1 MGPDASIFRA
11 EGGPNVASGFPM
23 RPTQK
28 EPVAAQGELARNA
41 LEHQPSAVL
50 VLSPCW
56 TLKLMNPAAEAL
68 FGVSGDRALGEPL
81 SLLLHHSEPVAG
93 QLRAA
98 AASAEGQS
106 FTLRQHSLRLR
117 DGTLLAVDLTC
128 ACMDGDGDLLIEAQP
143 LDRLQRINQD
153 DRLINIQETT
163 ASLVRG
169 LAHEVK
175 NPLGG
180 IRGAAQL
187 LGQEL
192 ERADL
197 AEYTSVIIRE
207 CDRLTELVD
216 AMLGPSKPLNLSRIN
231 VHRVL
236 EHVARVAMDGLAA
249 AQAQLVRDY
258 DPSLPSI
265 EADEDLLIQA
275 LLNLVNNACIALQG
289 VADAQLRMRTRPLHR
304 FTIHGQLHR
313 LVVCIEVE
321 DNGPGIPEDLLDRMF
336 YPMISGTANGTGLGL
351 AITQTIV
358 RRHQGMIE
366 CASQP
371 GKTAFSIILPLARPG
386 EEGR

>member
-1 MGPDASIFRA
+1 MHALTPA
-11 EGGPNVASGFPM
+11 EPAA
-23 RPTQK
+23 TQ
-28 EPVAAQGELARNA
+28 AELARQA

-50 VLSPCW
+50 VLSPRW

-117 DGTLLAVDLTC
+117 DGTVLAVDLTC
-128 ACMDGDGDLLIEAQP
+128 APIDGSEDLLLEAQP
-143 LDRLQRINQD
+143 LDRVQRINQD

-187 LGQEL
+187 LAHEL
-192 ERADL
+192 EQPEL

-207 CDRLTELVD
+207 CDRLTQLVD
-216 AMLGPSKPLNLSRIN
+216 SMLGPSKPLNVAAVN
-231 VHRVL
+231 VHRLL
-236 EHVARVAMDGLAA
+236 EHVTRVAMDNLAA
-249 AQAQLVRDY
+249 AQAHLVRDY
-258 DPSLPSI
+258 DPSLPRI
-265 EADEDLLIQA
+265 DADEDLLIQA
-275 LLNLVNNACIALQG
+275 LLNVVGNACTALQG
-289 VADAQLRMRTRPLHR
+289 VPDPCITLRTRPLRR
-304 FTIHGQLHR
+304 FTIHGRQHR
-313 LVVCIEVE
+313 LVVSVEVE
-321 DNGPGIPEDLLDRMF
+321 DNGPGIPAELLDRIF
-336 YPMISGTANGTGLGL
+336 YPMISGTADGTGLGL

-366 CASQP
+366 CASRP
-371 GKTAFSIILPLARPG
+371 GRTAFSIILPLTHAR
-386 EEGR
+386 EEGK

>member
-1 MGPDASIFRA
+1 
-11 EGGPNVASGFPM
+11 M
-23 RPTQK
+23 RPTDQ
-28 EPVAAQGELARNA
+28 ESAAAQAELARKA

-50 VLSPCW
+50 VLSPSW
-56 TLKLMNPAAEAL
+56 KLKWMNPAAEAL
-68 FGVSGDRALGEPL
+68 FGISGGRALGEPL
-81 SLLLHHSEPVAG
+81 DLLLHHSEPVVG

-98 AASAEGQS
+98 TASAAGQS
-106 FTLRQHSLRLR
+106 FSLRQQSLRLR
-117 DGTLLAVDLTC
+117 DSSILAVDLTC
-128 ACMDGDGDLLIEAQP
+128 ASMDGDGDLLIEAQP

-153 DRLINIQETT
+153 DRLINIQEIT

-187 LGQEL
+187 LSHEL
-192 ERADL
+192 QRPDL

-216 AMLGPSKPLNLSRIN
+216 AMLGPSKPLNVSTIN

-236 EHVARVAMDGLAA
+236 EHVAKVAMDGLSA
-249 AQAQLVRDY
+249 AQAELVRDY
-258 DPSLPSI
+258 DPSLPGI

-275 LLNLVNNACIALQG
+275 LLNLVNNACNALQG
-289 VADAQLRMRTRPLHR
+289 VADAQLAMRTRPLHR
-304 FTIHGQLHR
+304 FTIHGRLHR
-313 LVVCIEVE
+313 LVVRIEVE

-366 CASQP
+366 CASHP
-371 GKTAFSIILPLARPG
+371 GKTIFSIILPLAHERK
-386 EEGR
+386 RSR